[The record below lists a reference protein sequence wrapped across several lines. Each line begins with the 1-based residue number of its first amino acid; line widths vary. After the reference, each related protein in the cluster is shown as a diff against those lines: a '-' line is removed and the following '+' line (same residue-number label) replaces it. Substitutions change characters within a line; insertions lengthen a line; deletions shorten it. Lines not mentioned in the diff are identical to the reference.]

1 MLLSVAYPTIPP
13 KPEIELL
20 SFWIIY
26 GISSIPWLD
35 TLTLKFVNN
44 EPVSLAETPPNIWT
58 VVLIWTA
65 DGTIEFLPVYAPFHS
80 KLIFLIVEFSVD
92 LKKPE
97 FSFLT
102 VLINNPYNLGVP
114 PFGNSPTNTPVK
126 STGKT

>member
-1 MLLSVAYPTIPP
+1 MLSVAYPTIPP

-20 SFWIIY
+20 AFWIIY
-26 GISSIPWLD
+26 GVISDCWLIAV
-35 TLTLKFVNN
+35 TLKFVNN

-65 DGTIEFLPVYAPFHS
+65 DGTIEFLPVYAPFHL